1 MIEFRLICEGQTD
14 HAVIKN
20 ILFGYFSD
28 PDLII
33 KALQPDID
41 ETNKETLKPKHENPP
56 ESFGNWYKVFDYC
69 GSERFFRAFD
79 DKNTFFVV
87 QIDTDCADDKNYDV
101 KTKNEQRGKLP
112 VNEVVNNVK
121 QKFENLFIEK
131 FGDDFLDKN
140 KHRILYAISVDEI
153 ECWLLPL
160 YYIDQNKAA
169 TNNCFYKLNEKWR
182 EIGEPI
188 HDNKKGKKSYIQDEP
203 RRKDI
208 KKSKLGEVPTYQK
221 ISKSFLENRVLMDKY
236 AQNPSFKIFIENEL
250 QIKVPLE
257 NKEEKAD
264 PSV

>member
-33 KALQPDID
+33 KALQPDTD
-41 ETNKETLKPKHENPP
+41 ETNENAKKTKHENPP

-79 DKNTFFVV
+79 AKDVFIVI
-87 QIDTDCADDKNYDV
+87 QIDTDCAHDKNYDV
-101 KTKNEQRGKLP
+101 KTSDEQGRKLP

-131 FGDDFLDKN
+131 FGTDFLNQN

-160 YYIDQNKAA
+160 YYMDNTKAVT
-169 TNNCFYKLNEKWR
+169 TNCLFKLNQQLVKNNEKT
-182 EIGEPI
+182 IP
-188 HDNKKGKKSYIQDEP
+188 KGKE
-203 RRKDI
+203 
-208 KKSKLGEVPTYQK
+208 GAVPTYRK
-221 ISKSFLENRVLMDKY
+221 ISRPYMKNKVLMDKY
-236 AQNPSFKIFIENEL
+236 ALNPSFKIFFENEL
-250 QIKVPLE
+250 QRKVPLE
-257 NKEEKAD
+257 IKE
-264 PSV
+264 

>member
-1 MIEFRLICEGQTD
+1 MLEFRLICEGNTD

-33 KALQPDID
+33 KALQPDTD
-41 ETNKETLKPKHENPP
+41 ETNEKSNKPKYENPP

-69 GSERFFRAFD
+69 GSDRFFRAFD
-79 DKNTFFVV
+79 DKNAFFVV
-87 QIDTDCADDKNYDV
+87 QIDTDCAHDKNYNA
-101 KTKNEQRGKLP
+101 KTTDEQGRKLP

-121 QKFENLFIEK
+121 QKFENLFVEK

-140 KHRILYAISVDEI
+140 KHRILYAISVNEI

-169 TNNCFYKLNEKWR
+169 TNNCFYKLNEKWI

-188 HDNKKGKKSYIQDEP
+188 HDNRKSKKPYNPDES
-203 RRKDI
+203 RRKAI
-208 KKSKLGEVPTYQK
+208 KKK
-221 ISKSFLENRVLMDKY
+221 
-236 AQNPSFKIFIENEL
+236 
-250 QIKVPLE
+250 
-257 NKEEKAD
+257 
-264 PSV
+264 

>member
-1 MIEFRLICEGQTD
+1 MMEFRLICEGKTD

-33 KALQPDID
+33 KELQPDTD
-41 ETNKETLKPKHENPP
+41 ETNEKAKKTKHENLP
-56 ESFGNWYKVFDYC
+56 ESFGNWFKVFDYC

-87 QIDTDCADDKNYDV
+87 QIDTDCADDKNYEV
-101 KTKNEQRGKLP
+101 KTKDEQGRKLP
-112 VNEVVNNVK
+112 VNDVVNNVK

-131 FGDDFLDKN
+131 FGDDFLAKN

-160 YYIDQNKAA
+160 YFEDKNKGA
-169 TNNCFYKLNEKWR
+169 TNNCFYKLNEKWL

-188 HDNKKGKKSYIQDEP
+188 QDNKKGKKPYNPNEP
-203 RRKDI
+203 RRKAI

-221 ISKSFLENRVLMDKY
+221 ISKSFIENKVLMDKY
-236 AQNPSFKIFIENEL
+236 PHNPSLKIFIENEL
-250 QIKVPLE
+250 QLKVPLE
-257 NKEEKAD
+257 SKKED

>member
-20 ILFGYFSD
+20 ILYGYFSD

-33 KALQPDID
+33 KVLQPDTD
-41 ETNKETLKPKHENPP
+41 ETNENAKKPKHENPP

-79 DKNTFFVV
+79 AKDVFIVI
-87 QIDTDCADDKNYDV
+87 QIDTDCAHDKNYDV
-101 KTKNEQRGKLP
+101 KTFDEQGRKLP

-131 FGDDFLDKN
+131 FGTDFLNQN
-140 KHRILYAISVDEI
+140 KRRILYAISVDEI

-169 TNNCFYKLNEKWR
+169 TNNCFYKLSDKWV

-188 HDNKKGKKSYIQDEP
+188 QGNKKGKKPYNPNEL
-203 RRKDI
+203 RRKAI
-208 KKSKLGEVPTYQK
+208 KKNKLGEVPTYQT
-221 ISKSFLENRVLMDKY
+221 ISKSFIENKVLMDKY
-236 AQNPSFKIFIENEL
+236 PQNPSFKIFVEKEL
-250 QIKVPLE
+250 QIKVPLTIDD
-257 NKEEKAD
+257 NNT